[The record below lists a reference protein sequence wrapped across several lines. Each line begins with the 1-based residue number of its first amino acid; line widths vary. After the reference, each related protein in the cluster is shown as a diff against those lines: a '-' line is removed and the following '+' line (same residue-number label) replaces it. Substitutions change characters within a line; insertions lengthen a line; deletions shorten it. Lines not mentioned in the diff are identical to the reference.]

1 MKVLAILNPENG
13 TCKSTL
19 SFLKDLSDKG
29 FEILKVILALE
40 NTYHAEKWIISL
52 SMPLSKEDIEKLKD
66 RYTRKILSEWE
77 VLTEKKGGL
86 NIIAE
91 VNEPEDIIKRFNGE
105 CDILVLGCLEH
116 RSLCKLIENLD
127 KPVLVVKN

>member
-19 SFLKDLSDKG
+19 SLLKDLSDKG

-66 RYTRKILSEWE
+66 RYTKKILSEWE
-77 VLTEKKGGL
+77 ALTGEKSVL

-91 VNEPEDIIKRFNGE
+91 ADEAKNVIKQINEEY
-105 CDILVLGCLEH
+105 DILVLGCLEH
-116 RSLCKLIENLD
+116 KNLCKLIEHLD